1 MISDNAFEKAVET
14 VTQGK
19 PVEPVSQTETP
30 APTPVTETAP
40 KSEPT
45 AAPVAEQP
53 AAPAADTE
61 WDGDVNKLPPEIQGW
76 AKKAQRT
83 LTKKAM
89 SASEDIRLAQE
100 FKQVQQSKDWQA
112 FQQWRQQGPAAVAPQ
127 AAAPAPAQQGGVTQ
141 QEWEEAQLDPTGQ
154 KFQQLVNRQV
164 QSQIQE
170 AAQMYGAELQ
180 QLRTTQQ
187 VTAFQ
192 QVLSDFAD
200 LNPDAVDL
208 HNKGLLKPF
217 LEEEMKGGRHKSH
230 ESAVHAAYERARQ
243 IRDAIREDAMNAAQA
258 RVAEKRGAVVSTGTS
273 VGEANVAYVDKG
285 STFDEAFNFA
295 IQGKKVKV
303 KAKQ

>member
-1 MISDNAFEKAVET
+1 MISDEAFEKAVIS
-14 VTQGK
+14 TQGK
-19 PVEPVSQTETP
+19 QEAPAPEASAPAPDKVETP
-30 APTPVTETAP
+30 AP
-40 KSEPT
+40 KSESP
-45 AAPVAEQP
+45 AAPVEQQTP
-53 AAPAADTE
+53 ADTE

-89 SASEDIRLAQE
+89 SSSDDIRLGQE
-100 FKQVQQSKDWQA
+100 FKQFQGSKDWQA
-112 FQQWRQQGPAAVAPQ
+112 YQQWKQGTPQ
-127 AAAPAPAQQGGVTQ
+127 AIQQPIATQAHQGGVTQ
-141 QEWEEAQLDPTGQ
+141 QEWEDAQLDPSGQ
-154 KFQQLVNRQV
+154 KFQQLVDRSV
-164 QSQIQE
+164 QAKIQE

-187 VTAFQ
+187 VTQFQ

-217 LEEEMKGGRHKSH
+217 LEEEMKSGKHRSH
-230 ESAVHAAYERARQ
+230 ESAVNAAYTRAIQ

-258 RVAEKRGAVVSTGTS
+258 RVAEKRGAVVQTGTS
-273 VGEANVAYVDKG
+273 VGEANIAYVDKG

>member
-1 MISDNAFEKAVET
+1 MISDEAFEKAVLS
-14 VTQGK
+14 TQGK
-19 PVEPVSQTETP
+19 QEAPAPEASAAAPDKVETP
-30 APTPVTETAP
+30 AP
-40 KSEPT
+40 KSESP
-45 AAPVAEQP
+45 AAPVEQQ
-53 AAPAADTE
+53 APTETE

-89 SASEDIRLAQE
+89 SSSDDIRLGQE
-100 FKQVQQSKDWQA
+100 FKQFQGSKDWRA
-112 FQQWRQQGPAAVAPQ
+112 YQQWKQGTPQ
-127 AAAPAPAQQGGVTQ
+127 AAIQQPIATQAHQGGVTQ
-141 QEWEEAQLDPTGQ
+141 QEWEDAQLDPSGQ
-154 KFQQLVNRQV
+154 KFQQLVDRSV
-164 QSQIQE
+164 QAKIQE

-187 VTAFQ
+187 VTQFQ

-217 LEEEMKGGRHKSH
+217 LEEEMKSGKHRSH
-230 ESAVHAAYERARQ
+230 ESAVNAAYTRAIQ

-258 RVAEKRGAVVSTGTS
+258 RVAEKRGAVVQTGTS
-273 VGEANVAYVDKG
+273 VGEANIAYVDKG

>member
-1 MISDNAFEKAVET
+1 MISDEAFEKAVIS
-14 VTQGK
+14 TQGK
-19 PVEPVSQTETP
+19 QEAPAPQAATPAPDKVETP
-30 APTPVTETAP
+30 AP
-40 KSEPT
+40 KSESP
-45 AAPVAEQP
+45 AAPVEQQ
-53 AAPAADTE
+53 APTDTE

-89 SASEDIRLAQE
+89 SSSDDIRLGQE
-100 FKQVQQSKDWQA
+100 FKQFQGSKDWQA
-112 FQQWRQQGPAAVAPQ
+112 YQQWKQGTPQ
-127 AAAPAPAQQGGVTQ
+127 AAIQQPIATQAHQGGVTQ
-141 QEWEEAQLDPTGQ
+141 QEWEEAQLDPSGQ
-154 KFQQLVNRQV
+154 KFQQLVDRSV
-164 QSQIQE
+164 QAKIQE

-217 LEEEMKGGRHKSH
+217 LEEEMKSGKHRSH
-230 ESAVHAAYERARQ
+230 ESAVNAAYTRAIQ

-258 RVAEKRGAVVSTGTS
+258 RVAEKRGAVVQTGTS
-273 VGEANVAYVDKG
+273 VGEANIAYVDKG